1 MLENIRIQNETIPLI
16 IKKSPNRKR
25 TLSFH
30 MTEIWLTIQIPLK
43 TKEDYLEK
51 IITKRLDWIYKHWQ
65 NLKNIKVNKIQDINI
80 DRIYYRGEIYKLEI
94 LETDKKRCKINFEN
108 NILQIFIKKDTA
120 PELKNKTI
128 KKKLNEWY
136 KKEAQDL
143 ITQETKTLAKIH
155 NFSFSEIYIKN
166 YKSKFWQC
174 RAKDLYF
181 NYKLIKL
188 PIELIRHVILHEL
201 CHLKHKN
208 HAKNFRN
215 LLRELDENFVEN
227 KKYLKEKW
235 SFILN
240 I

>member
-30 MTEIWLTIQIPLK
+30 MTEIGLTIQIPLK

-80 DRIYYRGEIYKLEI
+80 DRIYYRGEIYELEI

-128 KKKLNEWY
+128 KKKLN
-136 KKEAQDL
+136 
-143 ITQETKTLAKIH
+143 
-155 NFSFSEIYIKN
+155 
-166 YKSKFWQC
+166 
-174 RAKDLYF
+174 
-181 NYKLIKL
+181 
-188 PIELIRHVILHEL
+188 
-201 CHLKHKN
+201 
-208 HAKNFRN
+208 
-215 LLRELDENFVEN
+215 
-227 KKYLKEKW
+227 
-235 SFILN
+235 
-240 I
+240 